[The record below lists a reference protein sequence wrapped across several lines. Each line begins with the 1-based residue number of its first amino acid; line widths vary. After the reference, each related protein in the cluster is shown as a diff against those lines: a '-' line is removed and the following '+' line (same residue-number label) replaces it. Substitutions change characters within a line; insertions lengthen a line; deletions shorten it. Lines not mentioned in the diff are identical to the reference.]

1 MQLIVLGLNHKTAPV
16 EIRERFQFTRSRI
29 RHILHLLKYSEQ
41 FSEAVLVSTCNRTEL
56 YLVAQEP
63 KDGSTIIRHALERL
77 AGPGFKQEYFYNLTG
92 VNCVRHLFTVASSLD
107 SLIVGEGQILS
118 QIKDAY
124 HLARSSGTTS
134 TLFNTIFNTAIAV
147 GKKVRTKTQIA
158 YRSVSV
164 SSAAVDLA
172 LEVLGD
178 LSEADILVLGAGHMS
193 ELTARHLM
201 DKGAP
206 SIFVA
211 NRSYD
216 HAVELAAK
224 FNGAAIRF
232 DKFMEHA
239 TEADIIITSTGA
251 PHYVIEAGP
260 LKGILSGRKKTTP
273 LVLIDIAVP
282 RDVDPEVADLEKVV
296 LYNIDDLKNVVDTN
310 KGVRNQEAAA
320 ARLIIEEEIVD
331 LKDRLRYL
339 SLRPVM
345 VRLHDKFDFLRQRI
359 LEKTLRKMPELNED
373 QVRKIDAMTEK
384 LLFKFLRDP
393 MINLNNAAGTDQEE
407 ACREAIGK
415 MFMLKTKEEDELGD
429 ETTYNYWD

>member
-1 MQLIVLGLNHKTAPV
+1 M
-16 EIRERFQFTRSRI
+16 
-29 RHILHLLKYSEQ
+29 
-41 FSEAVLVSTCNRTEL
+41 
-56 YLVAQEP
+56 
-63 KDGSTIIRHALERL
+63 
-77 AGPGFKQEYFYNLTG
+77 
-92 VNCVRHLFTVASSLD
+92 
-107 SLIVGEGQILS
+107 
-118 QIKDAY
+118 
-124 HLARSSGTTS
+124 
-134 TLFNTIFNTAIAV
+134 
-147 GKKVRTKTQIA
+147 
-158 YRSVSV
+158 
-164 SSAAVDLA
+164 
-172 LEVLGD
+172 
-178 LSEADILVLGAGHMS
+178 
-193 ELTARHLM
+193 
-201 DKGAP
+201 
-206 SIFVA
+206 
-211 NRSYD
+211 
-216 HAVELAAK
+216 
-224 FNGAAIRF
+224 
-232 DKFMEHA
+232 
-239 TEADIIITSTGA
+239 
-251 PHYVIEAGP
+251 IEAGP